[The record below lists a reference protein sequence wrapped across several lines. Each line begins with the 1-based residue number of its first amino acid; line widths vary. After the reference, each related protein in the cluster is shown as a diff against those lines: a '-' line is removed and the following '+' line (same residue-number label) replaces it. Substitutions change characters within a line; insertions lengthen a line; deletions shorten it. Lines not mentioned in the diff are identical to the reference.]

1 MKENIDR
8 HALAGFRCVDAVTK
22 TSITAPLA
30 VNAQPLTVHRNRSGV
45 FAVMDAPGIS
55 RSQTQPLIPDPAV
68 WPKPTSYEITI
79 QDPSQQFLPR
89 KADIQVPQPLPAPV
103 TRGTTL
109 APPPTTTPQ
118 LTTTTPPVST
128 TAPGTTTPPVS
139 TTPQPTTT
147 VPPVST
153 TPQPTTTLPSTTTT
167 MQGASPQPPPLTTP
181 QTVVLYPSPAGAVP
195 QNWAVVRA
203 SVANNATPPQ
213 PLPGVVVQVLGATGV
228 TNSLGEALLAVPG
241 PGLQP
246 SSNSTGPVFET
257 NATATVTAWCDKS
270 LLKKPPGWISNP
282 DDILTTLSTGP
293 WQIASQP
300 GVLLAPGQTTFVVL
314 TIPM

>member
-8 HALAGFRCVDAVTK
+8 HALAGFRCVDAVTN

-30 VNAQPLTVHRNRSGV
+30 VSAQPLTVHRNRSGV

-118 LTTTTPPVST
+118 GTTTVAPPATTTPTS
-128 TAPGTTTPPVS
+128 TTTPS
-139 TTPQPTTT
+139 PTTT
-147 VPPVST
+147 AQSAAS
-153 TPQPTTTLPSTTTT
+153 QLP
-167 MQGASPQPPPLTTP
+167 ALTTP
-181 QTVVLYPSPAGAVP
+181 QTVVMYPSPAGATP
-195 QNWAVVRA
+195 HNWAVVRA

-213 PLPGVVVQVLGATGV
+213 PLPGAVVQVLGATGV

-257 NATATVTAWCDKS
+257 TATATVTAWCDKS

-282 DDILTTLSTGP
+282 DDILTTLSTGQ
-293 WQIASQP
+293 WQTASQP
-300 GVLLAPGQTTFVVL
+300 GVLLVPGQTTFVAL
-314 TIPM
+314 TISM